1 MAERDE
7 KRTEPI
13 VFEVNETGEEY
24 TLEFNRES
32 VRYAE
37 RNGFKIDELSDLPM
51 NGMIDLFFYSF
62 RMHHPR
68 VDRTKAER
76 ILFDILGGMP
86 EGWAER
92 LGALYAVP
100 FNTLVST
107 EDISKNSKVT
117 IKS

>member
-1 MAERDE
+1 MAERDA
-7 KRTEPI
+7 KRVEPI
-13 VFEVNETGEEY
+13 VFEVNETGEEF
-24 TLEFNRES
+24 TLEFNRDS
-32 VRYAE
+32 VRFAE

-51 NGMIDLFFYSF
+51 EGMINLFYYSF

-68 VDRTKAER
+68 VDKTKAEK
-76 ILFDILGGMP
+76 ILFEVLGGMP

-100 FNTLVST
+100 FNTLINS